1 MAHRQQV
8 NAATRRQSLAIAYGE
23 TGHVAPY
30 AADITDVRA
39 LICTTPRYRLV
50 TNVGCEAIVSKR
62 RSWVVCQANALSRS
76 CKLAR
81 EFRRP
86 LNRRQPTRSNRAG
99 LEARIMRLP
108 SNGIPIINA
117 LALHRSPGLFVC
129 FFGWT
134 CLRTRITIHVPSAYS
149 VTAFGQ
155 T

>member
-8 NAATRRQSLAIAYGE
+8 NAATRRQSLAIAYGD

-81 EFRRP
+81 EFRGPRFESKATH
-86 LNRRQPTRSNRAG
+86 QEQSC
-99 LEARIMRLP
+99 RLGSSHHAATIQWHP
-108 SNGIPIINA
+108 HHQRLGYSAI
-117 LALHRSPGLFVC
+117 SWFVCLFVLA
-129 FFGWT
+129 G
-134 CLRTRITIHVPSAYS
+134 PA
-149 VTAFGQ
+149 Q
-155 T
+155 EQE